1 MPHAKPP
8 AQFANHAVSAFERTY
23 SALFEQAHTEVNRLE
38 KVNAAMSMVEDAL
51 LDPERIANMDPTQQI
66 ALAELLSRSSNSTI
80 RNLVQF
86 GTLFM
91 NIRSVVG
98 LLDGVQ
104 KFTGPS
110 LPYERSVLPQFENTH
125 EFDGLE

>member
-1 MPHAKPP
+1 MPNNIKAPE
-8 AQFANHAVSAFERTY
+8 FAGNAVSAFERTY

-38 KVNAAMSMVEDAL
+38 KVNRAMGMVEEAL
-51 LDPERIANMDPTQQI
+51 LDPDRIAQMEVNQQI
-66 ALAELLSRSSNSTI
+66 ALAELLSRTSNTTI

-104 KFTGPS
+104 KFTGSEIPHQGNDF
-110 LPYERSVLPQFENTH
+110 PQLENSRD
-125 EFDGLE
+125 FDGLE